1 MKTIITTVTLM
12 HDHDEH
18 GRLIPRLPGTPVTI
32 DDDAEADRI
41 LARFGGGE
49 VAAVAAEASAS
60 ATRRRP
66 SPRPSPRKRGEGA
79 GRASRP
85 AAHQLQRSR
94 R

>member
-41 LARFGGGE
+41 LARFGGEE
-49 VAAVAAEASAS
+49 VESVVAEAA
-60 ATRRRP
+60 APAAAPAP
-66 SPRPSPRKRGEGA
+66 SGQKAGGRKR
-79 GRASRP
+79 
-85 AAHQLQRSR
+85 
-94 R
+94 